1 MSSLTGDELLTM
13 LKQTEE
19 STTYGLYPVS
29 GVKLQILQS
38 SYSKKLISAKLF
50 DGINEIEIEKNK
62 TYKIASNNFLLNGG
76 DDSAKVMKWYKIKD
90 FIDYGDT
97 RENLITYLKNI
108 QYIDSKNYIDSLNPR
123 ILIIGQNFLRNL
135 IDKILKYFY

>member
-1 MSSLTGDELLTM
+1 M
-13 LKQTEE
+13 
-19 STTYGLYPVS
+19 
-29 GVKLQILQS
+29 
-38 SYSKKLISAKLF
+38 
-50 DGINEIEIEKNK
+50 
-62 TYKIASNNFLLNGG
+62 LNGG
-76 DDSAKVMKWYKIKD
+76 DDFAKVMKWYKIKD

-135 IDKILKYFY
+135 IDKILKYFYWKIFSILVELYIYIIKYIL